1 MDIFN
6 APNFTGVG
14 PDCCRSSPAP
24 VCGWWLVV
32 RGMSGACWAPD
43 SIIVSGTSD
52 EPDAAGRHIPA
63 GPASQTGT
71 SGIFRPHLFRGCSR
85 LLSVGKH
92 HPLPVPRIHPIGYTM
107 SLRYEFFA
115 DARDGRIELPPEIA
129 ARLRLKGI
137 VRLAVTVS
145 TVAEEEARLAHRG
158 IDTAMIDRVAAV
170 QSLDRDVATVVLGG
184 EGAAA
189 SGELAARLLALGKSS
204 GGAAA
209 T

>member
-1 MDIFN
+1 
-6 APNFTGVG
+6 
-14 PDCCRSSPAP
+14 
-24 VCGWWLVV
+24 
-32 RGMSGACWAPD
+32 
-43 SIIVSGTSD
+43 
-52 EPDAAGRHIPA
+52 
-63 GPASQTGT
+63 
-71 SGIFRPHLFRGCSR
+71 
-85 LLSVGKH
+85 
-92 HPLPVPRIHPIGYTM
+92 M